1 LCGSWRDQL
10 LEILGAMGIREV
22 RRLRGEFG
30 RSMVVKHLEDEA
42 FEGIAGYVGGDC

>member
-1 LCGSWRDQL
+1 M

-30 RSMVVKHLEDEA
+30 RSMVVRNLEDEA
-42 FEGIAGYVGGDC
+42 FEGIAGYVGGGC

>member
-1 LCGSWRDQL
+1 M

-30 RSMVVKHLEDEA
+30 RSMVVRHLEDEA
-42 FEGIAGYVGGDC
+42 FEGIAGYVGGGC